1 MSPLRQICAVTHG
14 FLLSSGIKVGLLL
27 RSIARNVGPVDEDAN
42 KGLEVHLTV
51 SARVGNTLEPVRVL
65 RQTFESCQHTG
76 TTE

>member
-27 RSIARNVGPVDEDAN
+27 RSIASSSTGPTFLAN

-65 RQTFESCQHTG
+65 RQTVESCQHTG